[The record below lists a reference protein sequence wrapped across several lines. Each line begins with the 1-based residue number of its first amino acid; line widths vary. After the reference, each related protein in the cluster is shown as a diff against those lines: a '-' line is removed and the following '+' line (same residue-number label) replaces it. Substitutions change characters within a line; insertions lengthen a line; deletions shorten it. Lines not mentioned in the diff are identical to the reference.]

1 MATVVATE
9 LDFHEGE
16 KEMHMLMR
24 VPERDNPTTP
34 YLSPGAGMLVMTTPI
49 LALGTTDPEGRIW
62 STIWGG
68 EEGFARPIAQ
78 SVIGVRALVDR
89 LYDPVLETLVG
100 TTANNEVIKADGPGK
115 MVSALA
121 INLSNRKRAKIFGR
135 MMLGTLNDL
144 EEHTTPEEKDGERA
158 QVQLVV
164 HVDESLGK

>member
-1 MATVVATE
+1 MATMVATE

-16 KEMHMLMR
+16 REMHRLMR
-24 VPERDNPTTP
+24 APGRENPTTP
-34 YLSPGAGMLVMTTPI
+34 YLSPGAGMMMMTTRI
-49 LALGTTDPEGRIW
+49 LALGTVDQEGRIW

-78 SVIGVRALVDR
+78 SVVGVRALVDR
-89 LYDPVLETLVG
+89 LYDPVLEILVG
-100 TTANNEVIKADGPGK
+100 TTANGEVIKADGPGK

-121 INLSNRKRAKIFGR
+121 INLSNRKRVKIFGR
-135 MMLGTLNDL
+135 MMLGTLNNL
-144 EEHTTPEEKDGERA
+144 EEDSPPEAKDGERG